1 MSEQRVIE
9 RLEDVAL
16 AGGPPV
22 VLTIGTFDGVHR
34 AHRELFREAVERA
47 RQLGGI
53 SAALTF
59 RNHPRAVVAPDNCPP
74 LLTTWEVKRDLILAQ
89 GVDVLV
95 GLEFDAALAGTPAEA
110 FVRETIAGRFAA
122 AVGHE
127 RPGLSLRSPR
137 RGEPRAAGAPQ
148 PRARLCIYP
157 PGAGDARRREGEQH
171 PRARGAG
178 RGERGAG
185 GRTDASAAPQ
195 PRRGRD
201 GGTSLAA
208 ASASRRR
215 TSGWSARNW
224 CRRTVSYAVRAWL
237 DHGVTWPAMMNIGWR
252 PTVNGRDLRH
262 EVHLIGFD
270 GELTGK
276 RLAVDYVDRLR
287 DEKKFAGVE
296 ELTAQLT
303 RDREAALAL
312 LGSGQ

>member
-122 AVGHE
+122 AVVMSGPAFHFGH
-127 RPGLSLRSPR
+127 
-137 RGEPRAAGAPQ
+137 
-148 PRARLCIYP
+148 
-157 PGAGDARRREGEQH
+157 
-171 PRARGAG
+171 RGAG
-178 RGERGAG
+178 NPALLERLSRELGYAYIRREPVMHDGEKVSSTRV
-185 GRTDASAAPQ
+185 RAA
-195 PRRGRD
+195 
-201 GGTSLAA
+201 LAA
-208 ASASRRR
+208 GNVALAGELMLRPHRNHGVVVTGDQLGRRIGFPTANLR
-215 TSGWSARNW
+215 MERAELVPANG
-224 CRRTVSYAVRAWL
+224 VYAVRAWL